1 MKGSVKIMLSYD
13 YSHFEV
19 CLGSDEDMSIKQV
32 NELRKQA
39 QRLAD
44 EAVRQY
50 HMAKEMAMLRLDIL
64 SGIKTFLEEIRIIR
78 QKPQSEWTATD
89 QAKIKALA
97 DETYWS
103 RGIYD
108 YEDEDDEIPF

>member
-64 SGIKTFLEEIRIIR
+64 SERKTFLEEIRIIR
-78 QKPQSEWTATD
+78 QKP
-89 QAKIKALA
+89 KAVARTPLFLLIFKSFSTIA
-97 DETYWS
+97 S
-103 RGIYD
+103 L
-108 YEDEDDEIPF
+108 IP